1 MPEPQTS
8 YANGSFTTSMNI
20 AGSNNITTTMRDTLG
35 IIILAIISLLLFF
48 ELRRMN
54 TLNRQ
59 LLSRSCECGGDCS
72 CHKKEA
78 SGSS

>member
-20 AGSNNITTTMRDTLG
+20 AGSNNITTSMRDTLG
-35 IIILAIISLLLFF
+35 IIILAIFSLLLFL

-59 LLSRSCECGGDCS
+59 LLSRSCACSGDCS
-72 CHKKEA
+72 SNKKEA
-78 SGSS
+78 PGAA

>member
-35 IIILAIISLLLFF
+35 ILILAIISLLLFF

-59 LLSRSCECGGDCS
+59 LLSRSREHECECS
-72 CHKKEA
+72 CHKKETPGA
-78 SGSS
+78 T

>member
-59 LLSRSCECGGDCS
+59 LLSRSGGCSGDCS

-78 SGSS
+78 PGAS

>member
-8 YANGSFTTSMNI
+8 YANGSFTTSTNI

-35 IIILAIISLLLFF
+35 IIILAIFSLLLFL

-59 LLSRSCECGGDCS
+59 LL
-72 CHKKEA
+72 A
-78 SGSS
+78 SGSPYRRQG

>member
-35 IIILAIISLLLFF
+35 IIILAIFSLLLFF

-59 LLSRSCECGGDCS
+59 LLSRSREHEC
-72 CHKKEA
+72 
-78 SGSS
+78 

>member
-20 AGSNNITTTMRDTLG
+20 TGSNNITPTMHDTLG

-54 TLNRQ
+54 ALNRQ
-59 LLSRSCECGGDCS
+59 LLSRGCEHECECS

-78 SGSS
+78 PGAS